1 MEGGSSQTIGETT
14 KDDAADGPE
23 TDLVQGV
30 IDVWEDQG
38 VLHCIQRGVFPPGAT
53 SHEQDRIAH
62 RMVRFH

>member
-23 TDLVQGV
+23 TDLVEGV

-38 VLHCIQRGVFPPGAT
+38 IYIECNVEYFHLVLLLMSEIG
-53 SHEQDRIAH
+53 
-62 RMVRFH
+62 